1 MLSQIVAEGLCRGQE
16 HAAVSHC
23 IATHEVE
30 VAIGMELVVIVQT
43 VTAQQLQQRLALH
56 ALLRDIGQVDTC
68 RIALVLDVETELG
81 LFHL

>member
-1 MLSQIVAEGLCRGQE
+1 
-16 HAAVSHC
+16 
-23 IATHEVE
+23 
-30 VAIGMELVVIVQT
+30 MELVVIVQT